1 MGIIYQQNIAMA
13 TTEATNNGP
22 KEQAFFAEEAS
33 KQILV
38 RISNVLQDTEIC
50 DAVFIVDDGV
60 EREEI
65 RAPSQVMA
73 MSSPFFKA
81 LYYPA
86 SDSKEREINNMQP
99 KTFRKILDYLF
110 RGRVPLSSIEDAW
123 KVKVAGRTFKLKELE
138 DLCTKFLQY
147 RIDSRNLIHFL
158 KNTIKYDTPDL
169 RDVVIAR
176 LLKDADKAFDNEQM
190 LDLSEDELY
199 NIMAKRPQVKGSK
212 VMDVLIKW
220 AKKRFALEAP
230 KVEKKEEVAEKDEK
244 KVEEVKDVEM
254 AEEKKD
260 DVKKEEE
267 KMDVDAKAEE
277 NKDETKKETEEPK
290 KDEAKADEKKAE
302 EKVEETKDDIVEII
316 DEKEKVPEETQE
328 YDYVAKL
335 EKFVQFIS
343 WDHTDAPYY
352 LKEVRTKKIL
362 STEAQNEAMT
372 KMLESFVAND
382 GKQSFQS
389 QAGKMQQEQIRP
401 QSPAM
406 RQMGPKSTQQQ
417 QRGRPVQKR

>member
-38 RISNVLQDTEIC
+38 RISNVLQDPDIC
-50 DAVFIVDDGV
+50 DAVFIVDDGT

-86 SDSKEREINNMQP
+86 SESKEREINNMQP

-123 KVKVAGRTFKLKELE
+123 KVKVAGRMFQLKELE

-190 LDLSEDELY
+190 LDLSEEELM
-199 NIMAKRPQVKGSK
+199 NIMSRRPQVKARK
-212 VMDVLIKW
+212 AMDVLIKW
-220 AKKRFALEAP
+220 AKKKLALEAP
-230 KVEKKEEVAEKDEK
+230 KIEKAEESGEEAK
-244 KVEEVKDVEM
+244 KVEEVKDDVEM
-254 AEEKKD
+254 KEDKAEDAKKDDATESKTDEEKKEDTKSEEKKD
-260 DVKKEEE
+260 GEEE
-267 KMDVDAKAEE
+267 KK
-277 NKDETKKETEEPK
+277 KKEDTKSEEK
-290 KDEAKADEKKAE
+290 KDGEEEKKEDKKEDEEIVELDEK
-302 EKVEETKDDIVEII
+302 
-316 DEKEKVPEETQE
+316 PEE
-328 YDYVAKL
+328 
-335 EKFVQFIS
+335 
-343 WDHTDAPYY
+343 
-352 LKEVRTKKIL
+352 
-362 STEAQNEAMT
+362 
-372 KMLESFVAND
+372 
-382 GKQSFQS
+382 
-389 QAGKMQQEQIRP
+389 
-401 QSPAM
+401 
-406 RQMGPKSTQQQ
+406 
-417 QRGRPVQKR
+417 